1 MRHHGAHGIDDE
13 HKTKNRMRPLEALYG
28 VGDEALYGAHGI
40 DDSSSKKGNRETIG
54 CS

>member
-1 MRHHGAHGIDDE
+1 
-13 HKTKNRMRPLEALYG
+13 MRPLEALYG
-28 VGDEALYGAHGI
+28 VGDEALYGAHGV